1 MSDAKFTAQHWRERA
16 EEARAIADQMTDA
29 DARRTM
35 LDIANSYDNL
45 AERAAAREAG
55 KPVPKGKT

>member
-1 MSDAKFTAQHWRERA
+1 MPDRFPASHWRERA
-16 EEARAIADQMTDA
+16 EEARTLAEQMEDA

-45 AERAAAREAG
+45 AARAEARHAG
-55 KPVPKGKT
+55 KPIPKGEM